1 MIKAVIIDDE
11 KKSREV
17 LKSLIE
23 QNFPEINVAGMADGV
38 SSGYDLIKEHSPEVV
53 FLDIKMGDGTGFD
66 LLEKLQ
72 DKNLK
77 IIFTTAYD
85 KFALKAI
92 KYSALDYLMKPIDPE
107 ELRSTIE
114 KIEKQKSSLPDNEQ
128 LRFLLESF
136 KKPGNFSK
144 ITLLT
149 GNAYE
154 VVNIDDIVRCEA
166 EGSYTKF
173 ILVNKKQILVSFSL
187 KHYEDLLPENDFF
200 RIHHHHL
207 INMHHVQKILKED
220 GGYVVLSDGSK
231 LEISRRKKDIFM
243 HRFTQKPNFL

>member
-11 KKSREV
+11 KNSREV
-17 LKSLIE
+17 LKSLLE
-23 QNFPEINVAGMADGV
+23 KNFPQVNITGVAEGV
-38 SSGYDLIKEHSPEVV
+38 ESGYELIKEQSPNVV

-66 LLEKLQ
+66 LLEKLR
-72 DKNLK
+72 DKKLK

-92 KYSALDYLMKPIDPE
+92 KFSALDYLMKPIDLD
-107 ELRSTIE
+107 ELKTAIE
-114 KIEKQKSSLPDNEQ
+114 KIEAEKNNLPDNEQ

-136 KKPGNFSK
+136 KKADNFSK
-144 ITLLT
+144 ITLPA

-154 VVNIDDIVRCEA
+154 VVNISDIVRCEA

-173 ILVNKKQILVSFSL
+173 VLAGKRNILVSSSL
-187 KHYEDLLPENDFF
+187 KHYEELLPEKDFF

-207 INMHHVQKILKED
+207 ININHVQKVLKED

-231 LEISRRKKDIFM
+231 LEISRRKKDAFM
-243 HRFTQKPNFL
+243 QRFNKM